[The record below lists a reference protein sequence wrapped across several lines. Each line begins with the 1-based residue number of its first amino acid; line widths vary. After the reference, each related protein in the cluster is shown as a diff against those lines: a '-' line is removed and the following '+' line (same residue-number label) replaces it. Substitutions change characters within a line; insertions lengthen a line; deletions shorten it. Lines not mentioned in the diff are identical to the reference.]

1 MIVTIDGPAGSGK
14 STAARQLAQRLD
26 IAHLDTGA
34 MYRAVTVAGLRRG
47 IDLADQ
53 GALAVLAAEVQIDLA
68 PGPGGLQVLLDGQD
82 VSAAIRENEVSR
94 QSRHAA
100 SNERVRAHLVAAQRR
115 IGRRW
120 GHLVTEGRD
129 QGTAVFP
136 GAEVKF
142 YLDASPEVRAG
153 RRQKE
158 LADRGKEEPLER
170 ILEELNHRD
179 ESDRSRRI
187 GPLKAA
193 DDAIVVD
200 TTEMTIDQVVDHL
213 LELVRRR
220 TGG

>member
-1 MIVTIDGPAGSGK
+1 MFPD
-14 STAARQLAQRLD
+14 AQ
-26 IAHLDTGA
+26 
-34 MYRAVTVAGLRRG
+34 
-47 IDLADQ
+47 
-53 GALAVLAAEVQIDLA
+53 
-68 PGPGGLQVLLDGQD
+68 
-82 VSAAIRENEVSR
+82 
-94 QSRHAA
+94 
-100 SNERVRAHLVAAQRR
+100 
-115 IGRRW
+115 
-120 GHLVTEGRD
+120 
-129 QGTAVFP
+129 
-136 GAEVKF
+136 VKF

-179 ESDRSRRI
+179 QSDRSRRI

-200 TTEMTIDQVVDHL
+200 TTEMTIDQVVGHL